1 MRLLRLLRLA
11 MQAERLHLSRVSRG
25 YGIQAGLA
33 AAAALFGLML
43 MFMLHV
49 AAFAALARDQG
60 PVWAALIV
68 AFADLVLLAIFGF
81 LARRRPHDPIELE
94 ALRVREDA
102 MAQVRDGASRALVL
116 VPLLRS
122 QNAKKGLLGAALT
135 AVAMGL
141 MSRR

>member
-11 MQAERLHLSRVSRG
+11 LQAEKLHLSRVSRG

-43 MFMLHV
+43 LFMLHI
-49 AAFAALARDQG
+49 AAFAALARGQG

-68 AFADLVLLAIFGF
+68 AFGDLVLLAVFGF
-81 LARRRPHDPIELE
+81 LARRRPVDQVELE

-102 MAQVRDGASRALVL
+102 MAQVRDGAARAMVL

-122 QNAKKGLLGAALT
+122 QKAKKGMIGAAVT
-135 AVAMGL
+135 ALVVGL